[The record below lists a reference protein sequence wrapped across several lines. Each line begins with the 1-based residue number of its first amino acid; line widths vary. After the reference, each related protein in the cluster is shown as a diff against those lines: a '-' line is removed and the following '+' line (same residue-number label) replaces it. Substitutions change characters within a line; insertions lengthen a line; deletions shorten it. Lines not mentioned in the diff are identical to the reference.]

1 VEAYGSDYFPNG
13 YVSSTSMSGADGYTE
28 VILDFTDADSLDD
41 GALCEVIAEGIAM
54 STADT
59 AVRIVA
65 QENAVDIAV
74 REVDGECA
82 AV

>member
-1 VEAYGSDYFPNG
+1 
-13 YVSSTSMSGADGYTE
+13 
-28 VILDFTDADSLDD
+28 VILDFVDADTID
-41 GALCEVIAEGIAM
+41 GVALCEVIAEGIGL

-59 AVRIVA
+59 AVRIVV
-65 QENAVDIAV
+65 QEDTVDIAV